1 MKGFEKRWIGIWGSE
16 RGNDNMIWAGLYVAS
31 LILSAFGAWFIS
43 RYAEKIG
50 LLDCPNGRSSHSM
63 PTPKGGGVG
72 IFIVFPMSAGVL
84 GLPVAFWLP
93 ICIMALVAFWGD
105 RIELSA
111 RLRLVIQLG
120 LMAVVIVAG
129 NRSAVSGDLLYLF
142 WVGFWIVFI
151 VGTANYFNFMDGING
166 IAGVT
171 GFLGFALLAAYVH
184 LIGGLAAVTGVATC
198 LSIACLGFLP
208 LNMPKARVF
217 MGDIGSILLGS
228 VFAGLIWLAAE
239 SVLDFVCMASF
250 LFPFY
255 ADELTTVIVRLKDG
269 ENLTKPHRRHYYQ
282 LLANENGIAHWKV
295 SVGYGVFQL
304 AVGISVL
311 LVRGVGLGAVLG
323 VLAGWFGAFW
333 IESCRLRDG
342 VRA

>member
-1 MKGFEKRWIGIWGSE
+1 MT
-16 RGNDNMIWAGLYVAS
+16 WAGLYVSS
-31 LILSAFGAWFIS
+31 LILSTFGAWAVS
-43 RYAEKIG
+43 RHADKIG
-50 LLDCPNGRSSHSM
+50 LVDCPNGRSSHCV

-72 IFIVFPMSAGVL
+72 IFFVFLISAGVL
-84 GLPVAFWLP
+84 GLPVSFWLP
-93 ICIMALVAFWGD
+93 ICIMAVVAFWGD

-120 LMAVVIVAG
+120 LMAVVIV
-129 NRSAVSGDLLYLF
+129 SGGSVADPGGLPYLLRAAF
-142 WVGFWIVFI
+142 WTVFI
-151 VGTANYFNFMDGING
+151 VGTANYYNFMDGING
-166 IAGVT
+166 IAGIA
-171 GFLGFALLAAYVH
+171 GLLGFAFLAAYVI
-184 LIGGLAAVTGVATC
+184 LIGGPAAVKGVAVC

-255 ADELTTVIVRLKDG
+255 VDELTTVIVRLKNG

-282 LLANENGIAHWKV
+282 LLANEKGIAHWKV

-311 LVRGVGLGAVLG
+311 MVRGHGLVAVLA
-323 VLAGWFGAFW
+323 VLAGWLLAFGM
-333 IESCRLRDG
+333 ESCRLRNQTEHGAEEDDG
-342 VRA
+342 KLRS

>member
-1 MKGFEKRWIGIWGSE
+1 MT
-16 RGNDNMIWAGLYVAS
+16 WAGLYVSS
-31 LILSAFGAWFIS
+31 LILSTFGAWAVS
-43 RYAEKIG
+43 RHADKIG
-50 LLDCPNGRSSHSM
+50 LVDCPNGRSSHCV

-72 IFIVFPMSAGVL
+72 IFFVFLISAGVL
-84 GLPVAFWLP
+84 GLPVSFWLP
-93 ICIMALVAFWGD
+93 ICIMAVVAFWGD

-120 LMAVVIVAG
+120 LMAVVIV
-129 NRSAVSGDLLYLF
+129 SGGSVAEPGGLMYLLRAAF
-142 WVGFWIVFI
+142 WTVFI
-151 VGTANYFNFMDGING
+151 VGTANYYNFMDGING
-166 IAGVT
+166 IAGIT
-171 GFLGFALLAAYVH
+171 GLLGFALLAVYVV
-184 LIGGLAAVTGVATC
+184 LIGGPAAVKGVAVC

-255 ADELTTVIVRLKDG
+255 VDELTTVIVRLKNG

-295 SVGYGVFQL
+295 SLGYGVFQL

-311 LVRGVGLGAVLG
+311 MVRGHGLVAVLA
-323 VLAGWFGAFW
+323 VLAGWLLAFG
-333 IESCRLRDG
+333 IESCRLRNQTEREG
-342 VRA
+342 RGR